1 MFYSLS
7 EEHIKQDINN
17 YFLNN
22 NVCELHKEKIIYYC
36 IDCNLYLC
44 GTCSENGSHKEHEIK
59 DIKSLILPKDHID
72 EIYNRIKDY
81 DAFFAEL
88 DNIGSF
94 RMTLRTLGLSFL
106 YCFTGRS
113 EEECYRALC
122 GRQKVIQSNHD
133 NLKR

>member
-1 MFYSLS
+1 MQNMWKLLFLFYSLS

-36 IDCNLYLC
+36 IDFNLYLC

-59 DIKSLILPKDHID
+59 DIKSLILPKGHID

-81 DAFFAEL
+81 DAL
-88 DNIGSF
+88 IKKIDSWIDWYKSG
-94 RMTLRTLGLSFL
+94 
-106 YCFTGRS
+106 
-113 EEECYRALC
+113 
-122 GRQKVIQSNHD
+122 II
-133 NLKR
+133 LKIIERLKKSINEKNNRKNDV